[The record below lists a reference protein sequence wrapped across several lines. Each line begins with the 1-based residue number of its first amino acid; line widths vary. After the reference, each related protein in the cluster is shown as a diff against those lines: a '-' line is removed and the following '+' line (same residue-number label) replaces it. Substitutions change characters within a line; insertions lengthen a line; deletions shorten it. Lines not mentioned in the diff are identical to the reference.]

1 MHDKNLFDYSVIRV
15 VPRVE
20 REEFINVGVILFCK
34 AEKFLQAKYQIKHER
49 LLAFSPDLD
58 LECVNE
64 NLKAMGHICYGNKE
78 GGAIAELDL
87 ASRFRWLTSTRS
99 TILQMSKV
107 HPGYTANAAETLEKL
122 YAELVLQP

>member
-1 MHDKNLFDYSVIRV
+1 MHEKDLFDYAVIRV
-15 VPRVE
+15 VPKVE

-34 AEKFLQAKYQIKHER
+34 AERFLEAKYQLDSKR
-49 LLAFSPDLD
+49 LLAFSPELDLD
-58 LECVNE
+58 CISD
-64 NLKAMGHICYGNKE
+64 NLKAMEQICMGNKA

-99 TILQMSKV
+99 TIIQMSKV

-122 YAELVLQP
+122 YSELAL